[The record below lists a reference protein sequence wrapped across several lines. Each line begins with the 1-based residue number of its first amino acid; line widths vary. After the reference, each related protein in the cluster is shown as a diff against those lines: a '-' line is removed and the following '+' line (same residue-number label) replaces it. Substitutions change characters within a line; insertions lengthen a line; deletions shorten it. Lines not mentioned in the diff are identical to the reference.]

1 MLCDISDHFPI
12 LFCID
17 LRPSK
22 SRNQLSMTS
31 RLIYEKTITCFGES
45 SISYDWSEILLHCS
59 NINDSSSAYETFTRN
74 YTMLYEKS
82 FPIHENKLR
91 NSGKIR
97 QPWMTSGL
105 LKSCNQKSR
114 LYLKYLKPPSDSNRT
129 NFNRYRNTFKELR
142 NEAER
147 FLQCKY
153 SLAKAWKII
162 KAMLNSGNSITVD

>member
-1 MLCDISDHFPI
+1 MLWDISDHFPI

-82 FPIHENKLR
+82 FPIHENKRR

-105 LKSCNQKSR
+105 LKSCNQSLAFTWNTLNLR
-114 LYLKYLKPPSDSNRT
+114 VIATELILIDIGIHLKNLEMRQKDFCNANTVWLKPGR
-129 NFNRYRNTFKELR
+129 
-142 NEAER
+142 
-147 FLQCKY
+147 
-153 SLAKAWKII
+153 
-162 KAMLNSGNSITVD
+162 